1 MYALYKA
8 EEGKSRPIS
17 QKPASSSASEQ
28 VGDHG
33 CEQYSKI
40 AISYFH
46 RRVFQIDRQS
56 QEQDGVVQK
65 EGVSQRK
72 RLNQQVSH
80 LNHLHVRSLASKHR
94 TRVQYTDLFQIR
106 RSKTGNSRLAKNLH
120 LPGGPVPG
128 VLVGGPLYFEGAS

>member
-1 MYALYKA
+1 MLYA

-28 VGDHG
+28 VGDYG
-33 CEQYSKI
+33 CEQSSKI

-80 LNHLHVRSLASKHR
+80 LLNHLCVRW
-94 TRVQYTDLFQIR
+94 R
-106 RSKTGNSRLAKNLH
+106 RNTGLECSVHGSISN
-120 LPGGPVPG
+120 
-128 VLVGGPLYFEGAS
+128 